1 MCGIYYANCGR
12 LEMLMNPVLESVL
25 GSRSATLVLLFL
37 ENYGEGHASRISKT
51 FDVSVM
57 GVQRQLKRLEE
68 SGVLVSR
75 MVGSSRIF
83 CFNERN
89 PTVKNLRKFLDSE
102 LEILPT
108 ETNIKYFR
116 QRQRPR
122 RAGKP
127 L

>member
-1 MCGIYYANCGR
+1 MVYITHIVVVGSFF
-12 LEMLMNPVLESVL
+12 MNPVLESVL

-51 FDVSVM
+51 FEVSLM

-83 CFNERN
+83 SFNERN
-89 PTVKNLRKFLDSE
+89 PTVKNLRMFLDGE
-102 LEILPT
+102 LETLT
-108 ETNIKYFR
+108 AETKRKYFR

>member
-1 MCGIYYANCGR
+1 
-12 LEMLMNPVLESVL
+12 MNPVLESVL

-68 SGVLVSR
+68 SGVLISR

-83 CFNERN
+83 SFNERN
-89 PTVKNLRKFLDSE
+89 PTVKNLRKFLDGE
-102 LEILPT
+102 LETLPS
-108 ETNIKYFR
+108 ETKMKYFR